1 MSAPREYCFVLM
13 PFQKKK
19 DAAGRE
25 INFDAVYDKVI
36 RPSIEACG
44 LLPIRADEEMAGG
57 SIHKQMFER
66 LMLCPY
72 AIADLTTANANVF
85 YELGIRHAA
94 RPLSTVMI
102 FSRTERL
109 PFDIGMERS
118 FPYDLDDQGEPTKV
132 EEAIEG
138 LKKRLAEAM
147 RIARRNPPTAD
158 SPVYEFVTDFTA
170 DISRVKTDLF
180 HERAD
185 FAAEKK
191 KQLQDARQAK
201 SVEALAAIEDSIS
214 DYEAVEGGV
223 LVDLL
228 LAWRGIEQWDRMI
241 GLVGRMPGPLAA
253 SVLVREQYAFALNRK
268 KRRAEA
274 EQVLLDLIAKRGP
287 SGETYG
293 LLGRVYKDLWDD
305 AVKAGDEFEA
315 AGRLDWAIDAY
326 LKGFE
331 ADWRDAYPGV
341 NAVTLME
348 LRDPP
353 DPRRIELVP
362 VVRYAASRRVSAGK
376 ADYWDYATLL
386 ELAVIGRDEQAGR
399 TALQN
404 ALPRVREVWEPKTT
418 LRNLTLIDEA
428 RKRRGE
434 DQPAWV
440 SKAMAALQQKAG
452 P

>member
-1 MSAPREYCFVLM
+1 M

-19 DAAGRE
+19 DAAGKE
-25 INFDAVYDKVI
+25 INFDSVYEKMI
-36 RPSIEACG
+36 RPAVEACA

-57 SIHKQMFER
+57 SIHRQMFER
-66 LMLCPY
+66 LMLCPF
-72 AIADLTTANANVF
+72 AVADLTTANANVF

-94 RPLSTVMI
+94 RPLSTVLT
-102 FSRTERL
+102 FARNERL
-109 PFDIGMERS
+109 PFDVGTERS
-118 FPYDLDDQGEPTKV
+118 FPYDIDDQGEPTNIKDAV
-132 EEAIEG
+132 DG
-138 LKKRLAEAM
+138 LKARLAEAI
-147 RIARRNPPTAD
+147 RISKRNPATAD

-185 FAAEKK
+185 FAADKK
-191 KQLQDARQAK
+191 KQLNEARRAK
-201 SVEALAAIEDSIS
+201 NVEALAAIEDSIQ

-228 LAWRGIEQWDRMI
+228 LAYRGIEQWDRMI
-241 GLVGRMPGPLAA
+241 ALVGKMPGPLAA

-268 KRRAEA
+268 KRRKEA
-274 EQVLLDLIAKRGP
+274 EEVLLDLVAKRGP
-287 SGETYG
+287 SGETHG
-293 LLGRVYKDLWDD
+293 LLGRVYKDLWED

-315 AGRLDWAIDAY
+315 AGMLDRAIDAY
-326 LKGFE
+326 TKGFE

-353 DPRRIELVP
+353 DPRRLELVP
-362 VVRYAASRRVSAGK
+362 VVRYAASRRVAAGK
-376 ADYWDYATLL
+376 ADYWDHATLL

-404 ALPRVREVWEPKTT
+404 ALPIVREVWEPKTT
-418 LRNLTLIDEA
+418 LRNLTLIHEA

-434 DQPAWV
+434 DQPAWIT
-440 SKAMAALQQKAG
+440 KAMDALQKKVDSF
-452 P
+452 